1 MDRGL
6 SRNIPAYFLYGEAP
20 RRMAEPWLHV
30 ETIEARSAGHHWKIE
45 PHVHHGLH
53 QLVFVSSGWGVTLAD
68 GARAQYR
75 SPAVML
81 IPAGTVH
88 GFEFEP
94 GTRGHVMSVSAPLLQ
109 ELVRRDPAT
118 AELFSRPL
126 TLELPRGHFR
136 DTDPGRSMRAL
147 AREFARAE
155 AGQRLALNGWLQVV
169 VGDVMRLAQDATN
182 PAALAGAQKR
192 SLVARFMELIEQRYT
207 GNHSVV
213 SYAAALNVSSSRLR
227 GLCLALTGQS
237 PIQLIH
243 ARLLLEAKRQL
254 HYTDRGIREIAHAL
268 GFDDA
273 AYFTR
278 FFSRR
283 AGISPRAFRQ
293 RGPELISPGRPA
305 GK

>member
-1 MDRGL
+1 
-6 SRNIPAYFLYGEAP
+6 
-20 RRMAEPWLHV
+20 V

-45 PHVHHGLH
+45 PHVHPALH
-53 QLVFVSSGWGVTLAD
+53 QLMFVSSGSGVAVAD

-75 SPAVML
+75 SPVLALV
-81 IPAGTVH
+81 PAGTVH
-88 GFEFEP
+88 GFQFEP
-94 GTRGHVMSVSAPLLQ
+94 GTRGYVMSISAPLLQ
-109 ELVRRDPAT
+109 ELARRDPGT
-118 AELFSRPL
+118 AALFARPL
-126 TLELPRGHFR
+126 TLELPRGHLR
-136 DTDPGRSMRAL
+136 DADLGRNLRAL
-147 AREFARAE
+147 AREFARPQ

-169 VGDVMRLAQDATN
+169 VGDVMRLTQDATN
-182 PAALAGAQKR
+182 PAGIAGAQKR
-192 SLVARFMELIEQRYT
+192 TLVARFMELIEQRYT
-207 GNHSVV
+207 GNHTVV

-227 GLCLALTGQS
+227 SLCLALTGQS

-243 ARLLLEAKRQL
+243 ARILLEAKRQL

-283 AGISPRAFRQ
+283 AGVSPRVFRQ
-293 RGPELISPGRPA
+293 RGPELISPGRAA